1 MKESRKLLLIFIV
14 IFISIFL
21 PPFSSV
27 PITANEMMLLIRDV
41 LIQTSIAYSWL
52 SPVIH
57 VTTII
62 LFIALYRY
70 GQKIGRTVDAYFGI
84 LFLFFAFSNNI
95 AITENY
101 GLAVIT
107 GNLVPMLIVGL
118 FWIWE
123 VFRSRNEYVFQSL
136 PAWRYWV
143 VPFAI
148 LAFWFP
154 TSSDLSPNFSPLLL
168 LTSSFGV
175 MFCPTT
181 PVVIALLTLIYP
193 RVNVYVLSV
202 TSFVG
207 FLIGLFNAMSL
218 FIMPGYTLWSLIL
231 HTPLIF
237 ISIYGLIITRIVR
250 KDS

>member
-1 MKESRKLLLIFIV
+1 MKENRKLLLIFTV
-14 IFISIFL
+14 ILISIFL

-27 PITANEMMLLIRDV
+27 PITANETMLLIRDV
-41 LIQTSIAYSWL
+41 LIQTCIAYSWL
-52 SPVIH
+52 SPGIH
-57 VTTII
+57 ISTII
-62 LFIALYRY
+62 LLIALYRY
-70 GQKIGRTVDAYFGI
+70 GQKVSRSFDAYFAI
-84 LFLFFAFSNNI
+84 LFVFIAFSNNI

-107 GNLVPMLIVGL
+107 GNLVPMLTVGL

-123 VFRSRNEYVFQSL
+123 VFRSRNEYIFHSL

-154 TSSDLSPNFSPLLL
+154 TSSDLSPDFSPLLL
-168 LTSSFGV
+168 ITSSFGV

-181 PVVIALLTLIYP
+181 PVAIALLTLIYP
-193 RVNVYVLSV
+193 KVNVYVLSV

-207 FLIGLFNAMSL
+207 FLIGLFNTISL

-237 ISIYGLIITRIVR
+237 ISIYGLIITRIVK